1 LILHDNKK
9 PIVSVVHKRGRLYMP
24 SSSVRLAYQ
33 RRAAFWRART
43 RVRTLSG
50 ISAALLLGSASSWA
64 QTSAPTTPSEPTT
77 SATSAGSL
85 VQLVTTAPAG
95 TFNELEILSAYANQA
110 SYNVLTANPNGSV
123 YCNPVQTAPSAK
135 CPQSVFLVFSNLREL
150 VQTANQLLKN
160 GQSYQ
165 YSLETD
171 DRGLGFALRWTAG
184 ENLAAPGSVATE
196 FSNGQL
202 SSIAGRMD
210 ALRLGAS
217 GFMLSGINLQQD
229 DRPPV
234 VLDTAQILGDPLGG
248 GASADSNGIGIA
260 SRWGGFLN
268 GAFGWGYRG
277 PSVLEDAFAFDSKD
291 ATLGVDYR
299 FTRRLVLGVSA
310 SYTDQRVDFDTLRS
324 VAGGGFRSNGYGLML
339 YGLYEWE
346 GPYITASAGWQ
357 RTHLDETRLIT
368 YPSFNIAVPS
378 TDATADGS
386 TNTDSLLASA
396 SAGWALTWRGAT
408 VEPSLSIDYRH
419 VDLAGFHE
427 SSFINSGPD
436 AGQPAGFDF
445 DYAPQQFHI
454 LDSAA
459 GLRLQYAFTVP
470 FGVIVPYG
478 RFEYHYDFGANAY
491 SVVASYNA
499 IASSGAQFD
508 LPTDPATKHFY
519 EFTGGFS
526 VVLKHGIQGF
536 IQYQTTADM
545 TYVTSR
551 LISGGIRAEF

>member
-1 LILHDNKK
+1 
-9 PIVSVVHKRGRLYMP
+9 MP
-24 SSSVRLAYQ
+24 SGSARPCL
-33 RRAAFWRART
+33 RRAARARA
-43 RVRTLSG
+43 RKRSHARTFG
-50 ISAALLLGSASSWA
+50 CAALLLGSAMSWA
-64 QTSAPTTPSEPTT
+64 QNGAPAGNVE
-77 SATSAGSL
+77 GSL
-85 VQLVTTAPAG
+85 VQLVNTAPAG
-95 TFNELEILSAYANQA
+95 TFNQLEVLSAYSNQA
-110 SYNVLTANPNGSV
+110 SYNFLTANPNAAL
-123 YCNPVQTAPSAK
+123 YCDPRQTVASAK
-135 CPQSVFLVFSNLREL
+135 CPQAAFLVFSNLREL
-150 VQTANQLLKN
+150 VQSANELLNN
-160 GQSYQ
+160 GQPTF
-165 YSLETD
+165 YSLHTD
-171 DRGLGFALRWTAG
+171 NRGVGFALRWTAG

-202 SSIAGRMD
+202 SSIAGRMA

-217 GFMLSGINLQQD
+217 GFVLSGFTLQQD

-234 VLDTAQILGDPLGG
+234 ALNAPPSLDGALGG
-248 GASADSNGIGIA
+248 GASADGSDIGIA

-268 GAFGWGYRG
+268 GAFGWGYRQ

-299 FTRRLVLGVSA
+299 FTRRLVLGASA
-310 SYTDQRVDFDTLRS
+310 GYTNERVDFDTLHS

-357 RTHLDETRLIT
+357 RATIHETRLIT

-378 TDATADGS
+378 TDATAQGTTQ
-386 TNTDSLLASA
+386 TNSLLATA

-408 VEPSLSIDYRH
+408 AEPSVSVDYRH
-419 VDLAGFHE
+419 VSLGAFNE
-427 SSFINSGPD
+427 SSVINSGPN

-445 DYAPQQFHI
+445 SYASQQFHI
-454 LDSAA
+454 VDSAV
-459 GLRLQYAFTVP
+459 GLRLQYAFTPP

-478 RFEYHYDFGANAY
+478 RFEYHRDFGANAY

-499 IASSGAQFD
+499 LAGSGAQFD
-508 LPTDPATKHFY
+508 LPTDPAATHFL

-545 TYVTSR
+545 AYVTSR
-551 LISGGIRAEF
+551 LISGGVRAEF